1 MKYKIIELHNAKHKP
16 FYILHE
22 VITDNLT
29 QPVYPVVRYRTKE
42 EAEKAAQ
49 EAT

>member
-1 MKYKIIELHNAKHKP
+1 MKYKIIELRNSKHKP

-22 VITDNLT
+22 IITENLT

-42 EAEKAAQ
+42 EAEKAIK
-49 EAT
+49 EV